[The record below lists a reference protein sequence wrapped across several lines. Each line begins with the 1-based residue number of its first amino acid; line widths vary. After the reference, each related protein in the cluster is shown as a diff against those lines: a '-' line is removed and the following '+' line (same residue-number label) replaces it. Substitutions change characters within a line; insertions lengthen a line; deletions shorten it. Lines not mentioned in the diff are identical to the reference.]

1 MFVLE
6 KKKVGAP
13 SKKVSHHQLGG
24 EKILKIAVKNLAKW
38 EFELTACRSSFLVYI
53 SIKVLWYE
61 IMR

>member
-1 MFVLE
+1 MLVLAGE
-6 KKKVGAP
+6 KSWSP

-24 EKILKIAVKNLAKW
+24 EKILKIAVWNLAKW